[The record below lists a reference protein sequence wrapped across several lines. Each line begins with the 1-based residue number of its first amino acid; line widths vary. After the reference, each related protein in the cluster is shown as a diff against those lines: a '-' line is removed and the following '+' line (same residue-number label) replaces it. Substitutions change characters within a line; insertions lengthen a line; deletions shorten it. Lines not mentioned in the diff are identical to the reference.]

1 MLSLDWG
8 HNFSEWN
15 VTLPAYTTWMEIVNI
30 CWHSSSFRFCLFE
43 NIHVLTHCFRSV
55 IFVSSKQT
63 WVYPIDA
70 LFLSVSVRV
79 KHWDGVRPACL
90 ILMRKW
96 PRWHISAIE
105 NIKWMASKPGWDVEE
120 EERERMK
127 SEERFINS
135 INHSCY
141 RGFARMMQPE
151 NPSARVRVYVQRR
164 HLKCTSASAV
174 QFKKKKMWKGPLV
187 LALGRICSTKSI
199 NVLSTPFASSHFS
212 YRMPCQ
218 SVRRRVSD

>member
-96 PRWHISAIE
+96 PRWHISAIG

-174 QFKKKKMWKGPLV
+174 QFKKKKKCEKV
-187 LALGRICSTKSI
+187 LL
-199 NVLSTPFASSHFS
+199 FWH
-212 YRMPCQ
+212 
-218 SVRRRVSD
+218 